1 MYYNKRGRKKIERV
15 LFWSTKFIG
24 VVLQGSRSAE
34 SFGMERPVRERVCVG
49 AAGQD
54 KK

>member
-1 MYYNKRGRKKIERV
+1 MYYNKGEEKKNREFCFG
-15 LFWSTKFIG
+15 LQKFIG

-34 SFGMERPVRERVCVG
+34 SFGMERPVSERVCVG